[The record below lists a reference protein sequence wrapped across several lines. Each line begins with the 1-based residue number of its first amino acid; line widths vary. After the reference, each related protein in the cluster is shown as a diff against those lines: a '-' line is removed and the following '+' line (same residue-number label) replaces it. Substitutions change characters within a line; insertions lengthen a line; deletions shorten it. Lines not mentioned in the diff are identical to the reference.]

1 MLRALGLLDM
11 KVANEFQ
18 ECAVPPLG
26 IFDVIWR
33 ERYSNG
39 ASCYM
44 LHVCVKSLM
53 TSESTRITHA
63 LRTRFGMLL
72 RVLIK
77 LIKLYVTCLCEVTYD
92 F

>member
-53 TSESTRITHA
+53 TSESTP
-63 LRTRFGMLL
+63 
-72 RVLIK
+72 
-77 LIKLYVTCLCEVTYD
+77 E
-92 F
+92 